1 MIELLHRLTFGAHG
15 DARPFLGDGWSVQED
30 DYTWT
35 DGPQSRLRL
44 PYIPGPGALML
55 EIAINPMLLVPV
67 LPRQRLIVTI
77 NGIEIAREAVA
88 GECSLG
94 FDLPPEAHATANA
107 LDIVLDLPDA
117 TVPST
122 LGDANPDTRQL
133 GFAVRELMLFRT
145 PARPPFAPRARPPLP
160 ALPGGPAEAVRGLT
174 FLSLPDLAQNF
185 ESLGHNCELGLAQ
198 RAMGHEGLGL
208 LRFGGIWPHK
218 LLEGLDLGFE
228 GIDAPDNLMTYFQ
241 NADPNGE
248 IIVRDRRYGI
258 NIHSEKTELTTTR
271 DEVLRIFYR
280 HLGFLR
286 RKFLEDLAGGHKIF
300 VFQHFAAK
308 SLTHAKPILN
318 LLRSHGPNSLLL
330 VIEDPTHPSGTVLQ
344 VEDDMFLG
352 YIGSLAP
359 HDRVEDLDLPSWI
372 SLCANTYRLWRESG
386 HG

>member
-1 MIELLHRLTFGAHG
+1 MIELLHRLTFGANG

-44 PYIPGPGALML
+44 PYTPGPGALML

-94 FDLPPEAHATANA
+94 FDLPPEAHATADA

-145 PARPPFAPRARPPLP
+145 PARPPFTPRARPPLP

-228 GIDAPDNLMTYFQ
+228 GIDAPDNLMTYFHD
-241 NADPNGE
+241 ADPNGE
-248 IIVRDRRYGI
+248 IIVRDKLYGI
-258 NIHSEKTELTTTR
+258 NIHSDQTEATTTC
-271 DEVLRIFYR
+271 DDILRIFYR
-280 HLGFLR
+280 NLGFLR
-286 RKFLEDLAGGHKIF
+286 RKFLEDLASGHKIF
-300 VFQHFAAK
+300 VFQHP
-308 SLTHAKPILN
+308 HAKTLAHARPILN
-318 LLRSHGPNSLLL
+318 LLRSHGPNSLLF
-330 VIEDPTHPSGTVLQ
+330 VTEDAAHPSGTVFQ
-344 VEDDMFLG
+344 VENDLFLG
-352 YIGSLAP
+352 CIAALAP
-359 HDRVEDLDLPSWI
+359 LDSAKDFDLASWI

-386 HG
+386 RG